1 MRQIQSEE
9 FGLIQIREVPLP
21 KGVNPGFA
29 TYTPSGRVAVQ
40 YVLPTDPK
48 GYAHIITLNDDG
60 SDVHEI
66 FYGDIT
72 PIYRSNGF
80 RYMPFTDNKR
90 AYIGDW
96 ILECEPDCDHASSSK
111 LIPIHYPDELVN
123 TPGLWMVWSENVVS
137 PDGKSI
143 AWSALGATGAV
154 YIADLRREEDC
165 YQLDNIRNVSG
176 SMAYRSDPDHEGYV
190 IPPQVRGG
198 EVKQFVR
205 GGLGLSYVGTG
216 RGPGNSMYQALDTED
231 VQELTLSPGYDETC
245 MISPDERLG
254 SVMSSRFS
262 PASNLA
268 ILGLLPR
275 RGNQMIKG
283 CLAMTAYLHAVADVR
298 SFRTGCNI
306 GPALVDLSR
315 SKTELD
321 YLGVNLSDPEDR
333 YVFCSPLSWHPNGKT
348 LMWNEIL
355 RGTNERRVMIACLVD
370 YVPGPTP
377 EIAKVPAEI
386 PYALPG
392 ILSNAP
398 QPSLPVRIAGRFSG
412 AATTTAQPA
421 ADTAGPVF
429 TTLYENFSD
438 DGESFLNG
446 FESANNPGLTS
457 SSPIHYEA
465 DLTMTGAHSGRME
478 VSVTFRRA
486 GFTAPVEIAP
496 DSKGYAVFDGIRIE
510 L

>member
-9 FGLIQIREVPLP
+9 FGLINIREIPMP
-21 KGVNPGFA
+21 EGVNPVLA

-40 YVLPTDPK
+40 YVLPADPK
-48 GYAHIITLNDDG
+48 GYAHIMTLNDDG

-90 AYIGDW
+90 VYVGDW
-96 ILECEPDCDHASSSK
+96 ILECEPDCDHAVSSS

-154 YIADLRREEDC
+154 YVADLRREENC
-165 YQLDNIRNVSG
+165 YSLDNIRNVSG
-176 SMAYRSDPDHEGYV
+176 STIYDLDPDHEGCML
-190 IPPQVRGG
+190 PPAVRGG

-216 RGPGNSMYQALDTED
+216 RGPANSMYQALDSCD
-231 VQELTLSPGYDETC
+231 VQELTLSPCYDETC

-254 SVMSSRFS
+254 GVMSSRFS

-283 CLAMTAYLHAVADVR
+283 SLAMTAYLHAVADVR

-321 YLGVNLSDPEDR
+321 YVGVNLSDPEER
-333 YVFCSPLSWHPNGKT
+333 YVFCSPLSWHPDGKT

-355 RGTNERRVMIACLVD
+355 RGTNERRVMIARLED
-370 YVPGPTP
+370 YVPGPMP
-377 EIAKVPAEI
+377 EIVPVPADI

-392 ILSNAP
+392 ILDKAL

-412 AATTTAQPA
+412 TATTTVQPA
-421 ADTAGPVF
+421 DGAGPVF

-438 DGESFLNG
+438 DSETFLNG

-457 SSPIHYEA
+457 ASPIHYEA
-465 DLTMTGAHSGRME
+465 DLTMDGAHSGRME

-486 GFTAPVEIAP
+486 GFTAPVEITP
-496 DSKGYAVFDGIRIE
+496 DSKGYAEFDGTRID